1 MAKFCIHCGKKLN
14 EGEVCNCQ
22 ASAPRVSSNLGT
34 SLSETLKGMFVKPID
49 TIKTYT
55 DEKNFSLALILNG
68 VFCLVVSLFVLSL
81 VKNLTDVATS
91 SMGGLTLYSLT
102 SVAVQIPYLRI
113 FFIVLVVAVASVF
126 IYTGLLYLV
135 NSVMFKGDKSFKK
148 VFTMYGINT
157 VITTAAL
164 LVSAIF
170 MFVNVALGVFVYLLG
185 ATLNM
190 VYMYKGI
197 ETLGVK
203 DENKHGYIYLITT
216 VFYIIVLFIIS
227 LIFS

>member
-14 EGEVCNCQ
+14 DGEVCDCQ
-22 ASAPRVSSNLGT
+22 ASAPRVSNNLGT

-49 TIKTYT
+49 TLKTYT
-55 DEKNFSLALILNG
+55 NESNFNLALILSG
-68 VFCLVVSLFVLSL
+68 VFCLVISLFMLSF
-81 VKNLTDVATS
+81 VKNATDTAAS
-91 SMGGLTLYSLT
+91 SMGALTLYAIS
-102 SVAVQIPYLRI
+102 SSAIQIPYLKI
-113 FFIVLVVAVASVF
+113 FFVVLVVSVASVF

-135 NSVMFKGDKSFKK
+135 NSVMFKGERNFKK

-157 VITTAAL
+157 IITTAAL

-170 MFVNVALGVFVYLLG
+170 MFINVALGFGIYLLG
-185 ATLNM
+185 AVLNM

-197 ETLGVK
+197 ECLGVK

-216 VFYIIVLFIIS
+216 VFYIIVLVIIS